1 MRDEKSNI
9 REELEDKI
17 QEIQQ
22 QMEPAAEVVKVK
34 PRPGEGV
41 QGSRKIVKKMAKFI
55 YTIKL
60 MVNGIKAKWRRDNDN
75 KRTSIIK

>member
-17 QEIQQ
+17 QEIQH

-41 QGSRKIVKKMAKFI
+41 QGSRKIVKENGKVYI
-55 YTIKL
+55 YHKVDGEWYKSE
-60 MVNGIKAKWRRDNDN
+60 MEKG
-75 KRTSIIK
+75 

>member
-34 PRPGEGV
+34 PRQGEGV
-41 QGSRKIVKKMAKFI
+41 QGSRKIVKENGKVYI
-55 YTIKL
+55 YHKVDGEWYKSE
-60 MVNGIKAKWRRDNDN
+60 MEKG
-75 KRTSIIK
+75 